1 MGVGFLQGLR
11 PADAISRFWERLKVV
26 SWLRRGLGVLGQ
38 MKSSLVQLDYRVY
51 KLARLLS
58 EYLELGKW
66 VALSAGSLG
75 EEPSGNEHQAWLHKF
90 SARNRRSP
98 ALYP

>member
-1 MGVGFLQGLR
+1 
-11 PADAISRFWERLKVV
+11 
-26 SWLRRGLGVLGQ
+26 

-58 EYLELGKW
+58 EYLELGEW

-75 EEPSGNEHQAWLHKF
+75 EEPSGNEHQAWLGRF
-90 SARNRRSP
+90 SAYLSESEQGSCPGVGERDP
-98 ALYP
+98 VG

>member
-1 MGVGFLQGLR
+1 
-11 PADAISRFWERLKVV
+11 
-26 SWLRRGLGVLGQ
+26 

-90 SARNRRSP
+90 SVYLLEQAPCPGLKDRDP
-98 ALYP
+98 VG